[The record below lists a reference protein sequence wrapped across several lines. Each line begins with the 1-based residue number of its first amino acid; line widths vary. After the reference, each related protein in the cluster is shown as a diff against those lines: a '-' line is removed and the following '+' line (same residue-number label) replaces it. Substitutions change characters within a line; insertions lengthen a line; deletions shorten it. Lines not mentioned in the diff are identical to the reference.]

1 MGVRFPS
8 PAYPTMSTDIK
19 DIFGKLIENAAIL
32 VLYLDCNGKIVLC
45 NNKIQSLTGLKHA
58 DIKGENWLKVLF
70 RDATNAL
77 KRDMFKAVLDDA
89 LTYKRSK
96 DFQCHLL
103 SNQGSLRLVSWSITP
118 ILDKNDQVQGSVMFG
133 QDITE
138 IQERENSIKN
148 IDDSLKNI
156 ISSINEYALYVINLD
171 GLITHLG
178 MGCETMFGYSKPE
191 VIFKH
196 VSILHN
202 VHRAASELSLIL
214 ERVRLF
220 GTYESE
226 IELFTKTNLVI
237 PVRLT
242 VNRFLDADG
251 KLTGYIFIAKDITE
265 TKKLEYQI
273 FQAEKLAALGQ
284 LSAGMAHEINN
295 PLFVVSGR
303 LALLKQEN
311 LAPQFRETIN
321 LIDTQVNRIRKL
333 VDRILKFARKTTLTL
348 EAVNI
353 NEIIE
358 TVLPLVHYNKL
369 PTVKIEIEKTFE
381 KNMPKISADAD
392 QLQEV
397 FLNMIINAYQAMPEG
412 GVIKIT
418 TSNFQNLY
426 AKIQIADTGVGIP
439 EANFKNIFMPFFSTK
454 GQGTGLGL
462 SICHNIIKSHN
473 GSIELDSQINQ
484 GTTFTVKLPFM

>member
-1 MGVRFPS
+1 MNNQ
-8 PAYPTMSTDIK
+8 IE
-19 DIFGKLIENAAIL
+19 DIFPLLIENAAVL
-32 VLYLDCNGKIVLC
+32 VLYLDHKGKIVLC
-45 NNKIQSLTGLKHA
+45 NKKTEGVVGFKRA
-58 DIKGENWLKVLF
+58 DIIGKNWLKVLF
-70 RDATNAL
+70 KDSDNTL

-89 LTYKRSK
+89 FTYKRAK
-96 DFQCHLL
+96 DFECHL
-103 SNQGSLRLVSWSITP
+103 SGEEGSLRLVSWNITP
-118 ILDKNDQVQGSVMFG
+118 ILDKNKQVQGCLLFG
-133 QDITE
+133 HDITQ
-138 IQERENSIKN
+138 IQERENSLKN

-171 GLITHLG
+171 GLITYFG
-178 MGCETMFGYSKPE
+178 MGSETMLGYTKSQI
-191 VIFKH
+191 IFKH

-202 VHRAASELSLIL
+202 INKAASELSLIL

-220 GTYESE
+220 GKHETE
-226 IELFTKTNLVI
+226 IELFTKAGLAI

-242 VNRFLDADG
+242 INRFLDTAG

-265 TKKLEYQI
+265 TKKLEYQV

-295 PLFVVSGR
+295 PLFVIAGR
-303 LALLKQEN
+303 LEMLKTEE
-311 LAPQFRETIN
+311 LGLKHIETFN
-321 LIDTQVNRIRKL
+321 LIDSQLNRICKL
-333 VDRILKFARKTTLTL
+333 VDRILKFARKSTLTL
-348 EAVNI
+348 AEVDI
-353 NEIIE
+353 NQIIE
-358 TVLPLVHYNKL
+358 LVLPLVDYNK
-369 PTVKIEIEKTFE
+369 PPSANIEIETQLGR
-381 KNMPKISADAD
+381 NMPKISGDPD

-412 GVIKIT
+412 GSIKIT

-426 AKIQIADTGVGIP
+426 AQVQITDTGGGIP

-473 GSIELDSQINQ
+473 GSIELESQVNR
-484 GTTFTVKLPFM
+484 GTTFTIKLPFI